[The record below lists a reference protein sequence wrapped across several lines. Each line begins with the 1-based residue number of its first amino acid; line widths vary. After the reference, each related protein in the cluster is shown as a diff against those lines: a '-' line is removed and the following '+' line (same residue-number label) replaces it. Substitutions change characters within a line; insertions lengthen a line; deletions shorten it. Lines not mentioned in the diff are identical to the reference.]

1 MQTII
6 IAALITGIAG
16 IIIGLFLGIAGEKLH
31 VEVDERE
38 VKIRE
43 ALPGNNC
50 GGCGYAGCDA
60 LAKAIALLEAPVN
73 ACPVGQAPVADKI
86 AKIMGSDNV
95 TTVKKTAFVRCVGDC
110 DATKTTYNYVGPDS
124 CKMMKTLP
132 DGGSKSCTYGCLGG
146 GECVKVCAFDA
157 IKVINGVA
165 VVDKEKCTAC
175 GKCILACPRDIIEL
189 VPYDSHIRVACSSK
203 DKGKDVKAACSLGC
217 IGCTLCTKQCNENAI
232 TVENFLAHIDYDK
245 CIQCGKCME
254 KCPAKIIRSI

>member
-60 LAKAIALLEAPVN
+60 LAKAIVLLEAPVN

-132 DGGSKSCTYGCLGG
+132 DGGPKSCTYGCLGG
-146 GECVKVCAFDA
+146 GECVKACEFDA
-157 IKVINGVA
+157 LKVINGVA

-232 TVENFLAHIDYDK
+232 TVKNFLAHIDYDK

>member
-60 LAKAIALLEAPVN
+60 LAKAIVLLEAPVN

-132 DGGSKSCTYGCLGG
+132 DGGPKSCTYGCLGG
-146 GECVKVCAFDA
+146 GECVKACEFDA